1 MNRPFVRRLLN
12 RFGRVSVD
20 HNLQLRRAILPMLK
34 AEPLIASLTGGRVYS
49 EAPPALP
56 EFPFIRYGNSDGTPT
71 EWSCTE
77 GSENV
82 VTIHVFTRAKNVGGV
97 NTGNGTDECARLR
110 KAVVRAL
117 DQKTRQLEVDPDTG
131 GSATAVDMM
140 VTALPAIFRDT
151 DDAAA
156 WHGVVTLAVTVA
168 EDY

>member
-1 MNRPFVRRLLN
+1 
-12 RFGRVSVD
+12 
-20 HNLQLRRAILPMLK
+20 MLK
-34 AEPLIASLTGGRVYS
+34 AEPVIASLTNGRVYS
-49 EAPPALP
+49 ESPQSKPD
-56 EFPFIRYGNSDGTPT
+56 FPFIRYGNSDGTPT

-82 VTIHVFTRAKNVGGV
+82 VTIHVFSRAP
-97 NTGNGTDECARLR
+97 GTDECARIR
-110 KAVVRAL
+110 RAICRAL

-140 VTALPAIFRDT
+140 VVALPAIFRDT

>member
-1 MNRPFVRRLLN
+1 M
-12 RFGRVSVD
+12 SVD

-34 AEPLIASLTGGRVYS
+34 AESVIASLTAGRVFS
-49 EAPPALP
+49 EAPKALP
-56 EFPFIRYGNSDGTPT
+56 AFPFIRYGNSDGTPT

-82 VTIHVFTRAKNVGGV
+82 VTIHVFSRAD
-97 NTGNGTDECARLR
+97 GTDECARLR

-140 VTALPAIFRDT
+140 VTGLPAIFRDT
-151 DDAAA
+151 DDASA
-156 WHGVVTLAVTVA
+156 WHGVVNLAVTVA
-168 EDY
+168 DDF